1 MSLPT
6 HDRCWTLKHLLGII
20 SESDL
25 RADQGSLAESR
36 FSARQARF
44 PLAPLAP
51 VLEMGAG
58 LLPRVPAIPLINCCR
73 ALTAAC
79 RLRRWAGRE

>member
-1 MSLPT
+1 MTEGVGEGP
-6 HDRCWTLKHLLGII
+6 
-20 SESDL
+20 EL
-25 RADQGSLAESR
+25 RPAESR

-58 LLPRVPAIPLINCCR
+58 LLPRVPAIPLMAR
-73 ALTAAC
+73 PVTAAC
-79 RLRRWAGRE
+79 RLRRWAGRG